1 MHPQFLLPK
10 PTPCPICGMD
20 LIPVDPNAGDLEEN
34 QIALTNEAIALAE
47 IQTTEVVR
55 GEADLAL
62 RLVGKLNWD
71 ETKLETVTAWT
82 GGRLDAMHVS
92 YEGESVQ
99 KGQAVAEIWSP
110 ELISAQQEYLE
121 SIKAMQ
127 RLSNSPGE
135 SLQKTARETVQS
147 AASRLLAMGMS
158 KEDVEALQHA
168 GRVQEKATLYSNV
181 AGIALQVFAEEGE
194 WVKLGQKLFSAANP
208 ASLWAELEAHESDLA
223 FLELAQE
230 VSLQADAIPGL
241 SFMGK
246 INFIEPTLDPLSR
259 TVQVRLQVDN
269 SDGLL
274 KPGMFIRAIVHAAL
288 DSRGQVTRERTTPL
302 PLLIP
307 RTSPLIT
314 GTRAVVYLQ
323 VPDDN
328 KVVFEG
334 REILLGPRAGEHYV
348 VLDGLEEGEVIV
360 THGAFKIDSSL
371 QILAKPSMMSIG
383 SDLSKEPIDVP
394 QALQQ
399 ALTRISTHYLSIW
412 RALANDDFGLAS
424 KNVPKFLAEL
434 ESVSSIEL
442 SDSITEL
449 WSPLAAKMR
458 NGGLGMKKVS
468 EIEGLR
474 TEFKHAS
481 KGLISALDRFGY
493 EATGKELKVF
503 FCPMAFENT
512 GAEWLQIENRLA
524 NPYFGSSMLRC
535 GEMRRMITP
544 RSSTPERA
552 K

>member
-1 MHPQFLLPK
+1 
-10 PTPCPICGMD
+10 
-20 LIPVDPNAGDLEEN
+20 
-34 QIALTNEAIALAE
+34 
-47 IQTTEVVR
+47 
-55 GEADLAL
+55 
-62 RLVGKLNWD
+62 
-71 ETKLETVTAWT
+71 
-82 GGRLDAMHVS
+82 
-92 YEGESVQ
+92 
-99 KGQAVAEIWSP
+99 
-110 ELISAQQEYLE
+110 
-121 SIKAMQ
+121 
-127 RLSNSPGE
+127 
-135 SLQKTARETVQS
+135 
-147 AASRLLAMGMS
+147 
-158 KEDVEALQHA
+158 
-168 GRVQEKATLYSNV
+168 
-181 AGIALQVFAEEGE
+181 
-194 WVKLGQKLFSAANP
+194 
-208 ASLWAELEAHESDLA
+208 
-223 FLELAQE
+223 
-230 VSLQADAIPGL
+230 
-241 SFMGK
+241 
-246 INFIEPTLDPLSR
+246 
-259 TVQVRLQVDN
+259 
-269 SDGLL
+269 
-274 KPGMFIRAIVHAAL
+274 
-288 DSRGQVTRERTTPL
+288 
-302 PLLIP
+302 
-307 RTSPLIT
+307 
-314 GTRAVVYLQ
+314 
-323 VPDDN
+323 
-328 KVVFEG
+328 
-334 REILLGPRAGEHYV
+334 
-348 VLDGLEEGEVIV
+348 
-360 THGAFKIDSSL
+360 GAFKIDSSL